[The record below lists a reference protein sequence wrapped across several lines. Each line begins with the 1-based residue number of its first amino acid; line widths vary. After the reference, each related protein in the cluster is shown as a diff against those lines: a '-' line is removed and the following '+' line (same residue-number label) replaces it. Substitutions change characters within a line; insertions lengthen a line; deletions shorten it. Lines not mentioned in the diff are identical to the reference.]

1 MGQEIKDIVTPES
14 KLKSRKLM
22 VWIVWGI
29 ILLAVI
35 VFTALQYTGE
45 DLLSDVIGHFFWISA
60 LYIGGNLGSK
70 GIHAYENTHKPKHE
84 TKAPEVR

>member
-1 MGQEIKDIVTPES
+1 MKQEIKVEAKA

-29 ILLAVI
+29 ILFAVI
-35 VFTALQYTGE
+35 IFTALEYTGE
-45 DLLSDVIGHFFWISA
+45 GLLSDVIGHFFWISA

-70 GIHAYENTHKPKHE
+70 GIHAYENTHKQDDSKQPKI
-84 TKAPEVR
+84 R